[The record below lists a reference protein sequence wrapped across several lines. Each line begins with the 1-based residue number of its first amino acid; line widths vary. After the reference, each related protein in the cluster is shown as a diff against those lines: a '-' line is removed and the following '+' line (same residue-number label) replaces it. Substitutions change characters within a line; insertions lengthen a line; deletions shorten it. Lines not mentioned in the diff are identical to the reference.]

1 VKAATIGIRVL
12 ADYSVWLK
20 DRQHV
25 ERLQAMM
32 LARKLPYF
40 NTKMLTLNL
49 ANLKLVQGF
58 RDFSY
63 ACELVG

>member
-1 VKAATIGIRVL
+1 VL
-12 ADYSVWLK
+12 ALALAK
-20 DRQHV
+20 RLEGNKGFV

-40 NTKMLTLNL
+40 NTKTLTLNL
-49 ANLKLVQGF
+49 ANMELGEGF

-63 ACELVG
+63 ACGLVG